1 MRLHISLDDAL
12 VSELDHFAGRRQR
25 SAFIAH
31 AVKRTLDEEQRWRE
45 IERAL
50 GAIDDRGHDWDKD
63 PATWV
68 RQGRH
73 EDPRRA
79 G

>member
-1 MRLHISLDDAL
+1 MRLHISLDDSL

-31 AVKRTLDEEQRWRE
+31 AVKRTLNEEQRWSK

-50 GAIDDRGHDWDKD
+50 GTIDDHGHEWDED
-63 PATWV
+63 PAAWV
-68 RQGRH
+68 RRGRL
-73 EDPRRA
+73 EDARRA